1 MVCSENLLLQSCRSL
16 SVGRALQHSE
26 PWENWGSC
34 LATSATSIPDKGGAP
49 SESSSSASSMD
60 FMIMELTI
68 LFFFTPTDYTWLAVR
83 SSDPILTVESQDKGM
98 LPAPELPDGLP
109 CFPLPLYLD
118 GLPYLWY
125 SQACLGFTTT
135 TGTSNLVTPAANNPF
150 GNGITKHGPLRFHV
164 TRHPGMWPKLCS
176 A

>member
-118 GLPYLWY
+118 GLLYLWY
-125 SQACLGFTTT
+125 SQVCLGLDLRRLRSGTAEGCAPSAKLWQTRAFSS
-135 TGTSNLVTPAANNPF
+135 TGCNNVV
-150 GNGITKHGPLRFHV
+150 H
-164 TRHPGMWPKLCS
+164 
-176 A
+176 